1 MQQAAVVETVLL
13 HISATCALW
22 SDMLLTSRTCAP
34 SRAAALAR
42 GMMIVAVEAAVVVDV
57 VVNAEVAEVLAPA
70 AGSEAADSS
79 DHTRGRVN
87 MIAVLAVMIKAM
99 TYHICRPLLTT
110 SMEFRI
116 VHRLLDVMV

>member
-1 MQQAAVVETVLL
+1 MVETVLL

-57 VVNAEVAEVLAPA
+57 VVTAEVAEVLVQA
-70 AGSEAADSS
+70 AASDTADSS

-87 MIAVLAVMIKAM
+87 LVAVLAVMIKAM